1 MITPYTFFRT
11 ASAAM
16 LMITPSTSPSTFSE
30 LLPLQQL
37 QQSHF
42 RPTFRKRRGRKF
54 LRRLRRFLRDEEDFD
69 TTGGPRTASGLN
81 SAEGLRRFMNGISKT
96 LKQQRAVLGKHYRRS
111 LLGFASVW
119 STLNTI
125 WRAIWS
131 TLNAIWRA
139 IWSTLNAIWRT
150 FTLQSRLRAFLR
162 LDSME
167 DANAC
172 LGPDSI

>member
-1 MITPYTFFRT
+1 MT
-11 ASAAM
+11 
-16 LMITPSTSPSTFSE
+16 
-30 LLPLQQL
+30 
-37 QQSHF
+37 
-42 RPTFRKRRGRKF
+42 
-54 LRRLRRFLRDEEDFD
+54 
-69 TTGGPRTASGLN
+69 
-81 SAEGLRRFMNGISKT
+81 GISKT
-96 LKQQRAVLGKHYRRS
+96 LIQLEVLEKHYRRS

-172 LGPDSI
+172 LGPDSIWDWLYSANANVNAHANACLGPDSIRDWLYSDTLFIATAFIFGPVSMGIVFYSAAITVLCHTWFFGD